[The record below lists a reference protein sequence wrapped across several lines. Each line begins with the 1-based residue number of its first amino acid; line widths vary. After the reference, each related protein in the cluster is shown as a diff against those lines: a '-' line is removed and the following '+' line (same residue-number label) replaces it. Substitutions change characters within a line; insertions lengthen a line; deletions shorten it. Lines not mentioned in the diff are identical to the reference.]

1 MDNKSKKTV
10 IIVFIIIIIL
20 VIAFY
25 VLIKAINKN
34 KSINTSNNSVE
45 SIEALENKNDLTIDE
60 LISNDTTAESSEDEE
75 DEEDDKSLLGKVEI
89 LTSRDEYISAKQCV
103 TDFNY
108 ITSMLLYKMNN
119 QLEPGDNQDYGQLLI
134 NILDKSQVDFLNI
147 SKDNLYAYAG
157 MYTFVAQTGYK
168 LTGDFDSNTII
179 LYGYRINLSNNTTED
194 YGYAVRYDTSSKIYS
209 IFTYDYLIKKGFNMI
224 VSGQKI
230 ELYDSE
236 LNNNGNNNFRFI
248 NCNSFD
254 IAQDYLNMFK
264 LNAIYKPE
272 LAYKELNSDYATKFG
287 SVEGFQ
293 NYINNNKDKF
303 NSIVLGGCNKLTND
317 GNDKYVCQDNNKNT
331 FTIIAK
337 PDSDIFDFKIEF
349 SNIVL

>member
-147 SKDNLYAYAG
+147 SKD
-157 MYTFVAQTGYK
+157 
-168 LTGDFDSNTII
+168 
-179 LYGYRINLSNNTTED
+179 
-194 YGYAVRYDTSSKIYS
+194 
-209 IFTYDYLIKKGFNMI
+209 
-224 VSGQKI
+224 
-230 ELYDSE
+230 
-236 LNNNGNNNFRFI
+236 
-248 NCNSFD
+248 
-254 IAQDYLNMFK
+254 
-264 LNAIYKPE
+264 
-272 LAYKELNSDYATKFG
+272 
-287 SVEGFQ
+287 
-293 NYINNNKDKF
+293 
-303 NSIVLGGCNKLTND
+303 
-317 GNDKYVCQDNNKNT
+317 
-331 FTIIAK
+331 
-337 PDSDIFDFKIEF
+337 
-349 SNIVL
+349 